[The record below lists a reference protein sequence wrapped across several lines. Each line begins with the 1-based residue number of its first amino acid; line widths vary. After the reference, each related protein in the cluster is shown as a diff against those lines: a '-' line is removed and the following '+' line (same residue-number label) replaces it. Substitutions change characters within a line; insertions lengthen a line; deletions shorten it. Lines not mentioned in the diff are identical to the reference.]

1 MNITLQRNSKI
12 LLRDTTALL
21 LVDIQEKILNVMN
34 NPDQVINNALKLIKG
49 FKILNIPIFYT
60 EQYPK
65 GLGATSDAL
74 LTELQG
80 LSPIQKMSFS
90 CYGAG
95 NFFTRLT
102 DNNVTQ
108 VVVAG
113 IEAHVC
119 VQQTV
124 LDLVANNFQVN
135 VSADAVS
142 SRNDLDYR
150 ISLDRMRVHGAEIT
164 TAEAI
169 LFELLVNSG
178 TDEFKEISK
187 IIK

>member
-1 MNITLQRNSKI
+1 MNVTLQRNSKI

-21 LVDIQEKILNVMN
+21 LIDIQEKILSVMN
-34 NPDQVINNALKLIKG
+34 NPEQVTANALRLIKG
-49 FKILNIPIFYT
+49 FKVLNIPIFYT

-65 GLGATSDAL
+65 GLGSTTETL
-74 LTELQG
+74 LEELQG

-95 NFFTRLT
+95 NFFTRLL
-102 DNNVTQ
+102 DNNVSQ

-113 IEAHVC
+113 IESHVC
-119 VQQTV
+119 VEQTV

-135 VSADAVS
+135 VAADAVS
-142 SRNDLDYR
+142 SRNALDNK
-150 ISLDRMRVHGAEIT
+150 IALDRMRVHGAEIT
-164 TAEAI
+164 TSEAI
-169 LFELLVNSG
+169 LFELLVNCG
-178 TDEFKEISK
+178 TDEFHEISR